1 MGDSGL
7 GTISNGLRGRRFPV
21 RLILSYLSDWL
32 LCFAFVGIGGWLDK
46 VAPAK
51 RPFSLVDPNIS
62 HEYSFYAVFSQLA
75 MPDFL
80 QKANKHNRYPFA
92 EHELVP
98 AYLLFILAIGVP
110 FVIVAFVSLIFV
122 PGPTVPKGTPKTLI
136 WQRKMWELHV
146 GVLGLVLSL
155 TLSWFFTS
163 SMKNL
168 FGKPRPDLL
177 SRCNPD
183 IANIKKYIVGGFEWS
198 SMTGQLVS
206 ADICRQTDKYKID
219 DGFRSYP
226 SGHSSSAAG
235 GLIYASLFMASKFA
249 VTIPFVMP
257 SAASVAGAASH
268 AAFPSRINTGPVVDP
283 YEPSRARG
291 LDGSFSSG
299 PAKGSAGQENAK
311 VQSLRRQ
318 AAAPPIYLLA
328 LGLVP
333 FGLSIFIAGSR
344 WHDRRHHGFDILF
357 GYLMGLIAAIFAFRY
372 YHLPIRAGA
381 GWAWGPRSDE
391 RAFWA
396 GVGRHG
402 YAGTD
407 EELGSYAPARR
418 DTAVSGDTSYP
429 PMTSAL
435 AQRNT
440 RPSSNQEEPRPS
452 QNFQDVELQRM
463 DDSDRLENR
472 FPDNR
477 FAESRYGDA
486 HYAENRL

>member
-1 MGDSGL
+1 MADSGI
-7 GTISNGLRGRRFPV
+7 GTISQGLRGRRIPF
-21 RLILSYLSDWL
+21 RLVFSYLFDWIV
-32 LCFAFVGIGGWLDK
+32 CIVFVGIGGVLDR

-51 RPFSLVDPNIS
+51 RPFSLVDPSIS
-62 HEYSFYAVFSQLA
+62 
-75 MPDFL
+75 
-80 QKANKHNRYPFA
+80 YPFE

-98 AYLLFILAIGVP
+98 AYLLFVLAIGVP
-110 FVIVAFVSLIFV
+110 VVIVAVVSLIFV
-122 PGPTVPKGTPKTLI
+122 PGPTVPKGTPKSLI
-136 WQRKMWELHV
+136 WQRKLWELHV
-146 GVLGLVLSL
+146 GLLGLVLSL
-155 TLSWFFTS
+155 SLSWFFTS

-177 SRCNPD
+177 ARCEPD
-183 IANIKKYIVGGFEWS
+183 WDNLKKYIVGGYNWG

-206 ADICRQTDKYKID
+206 ADICQQTDDYKID

-226 SGHSSSAAG
+226 SGHASTASG

-249 VTIPFVMP
+249 VTVPFVMP
-257 SAASVAGAASH
+257 SAAAAAGAVGAATH
-268 AAFPSRINTGPVVDP
+268 AAFPSRLRPQLDP
-283 YEPSRARG
+283 YEPTRARG
-291 LDGSFSSG
+291 FDDRFGSLSS
-299 PAKGSAGQENAK
+299 PSKGSPFADNAGQYNAK

-328 LGLVP
+328 LGLLP
-333 FGLSIFIAGSR
+333 FGVSIFIAGSR

-357 GYLMGLIAAIFAFRY
+357 GYLMGLIASIFAFRY

-396 GVGRHG
+396 GVGRLG

-407 EELGSYAPARR
+407 EELGNQSRQPSVG
-418 DTAVSGDTSYP
+418 VSGDTSYP

-435 AQRNT
+435 AQRNAH
-440 RPSSNQEEPRPS
+440 QHEPDVEGRPS

-463 DDSDRLENR
+463 DDTDRLENR
-472 FPDNR
+472 YP
-477 FAESRYGDA
+477 
-486 HYAENRL
+486 ENRI

>member
-1 MGDSGL
+1 MADSGI
-7 GTISNGLRGRRFPV
+7 GTLSKGLRGRRFPI
-21 RLILSYLSDWL
+21 RLILSYLSDWIV
-32 LCFAFVGIGGWLDK
+32 CFLFVGIGGWLDR

-51 RPFSLVDPNIS
+51 RPFSLVDPSIS
-62 HEYSFYAVFSQLA
+62 
-75 MPDFL
+75 
-80 QKANKHNRYPFA
+80 YPFA

-98 AYLLFILAIGVP
+98 AYLLFVLAIGVP
-110 FVIVAFVSLIFV
+110 FVIVAVISLIFV
-122 PGPTVPKGTPKTLI
+122 PGPTVPKGTPKSLI
-136 WQRKMWELHV
+136 WQRKLWELHV

-177 SRCNPD
+177 ARCKPD
-183 IANIKKYIVGGFEWS
+183 LKNIAKYVVGGLEWQ

-206 ADICRQTDKYKID
+206 ANICQQTDKYKID

-226 SGHSSSAAG
+226 SGHSSTAAG
-235 GLIYASLFMASKFA
+235 GLIYASLFIASKFA

-268 AAFPSRINTGPVVDP
+268 AAFPSRINTGPTVDP

-291 LDGSFSSG
+291 PDGSFSSA
-299 PAKGSAGQENAK
+299 PTKERAGQDTAK

-333 FGLSIFIAGSR
+333 FAVSIFIAGSR

-357 GYLMGLIAAIFAFRY
+357 GYLMGLIASIFAFRY

-407 EELGSYAPARR
+407 EELGAYAPQR
-418 DTAVSGDTSYP
+418 DTGLSADTSYP

-435 AQRNT
+435 AQRNV
-440 RPSSNQEEPRPS
+440 RPAQDQEPRPS

-486 HYAENRL
+486 HHPENRV

>member
-1 MGDSGL
+1 MADAGI
-7 GTISNGLRGRRFPV
+7 GTLSSGLRGRRFPI
-21 RLILSYLSDWL
+21 RLILSYIFDWL
-32 LCFAFVGIGGWLDK
+32 VCFVFVGIGGYLDR

-62 HEYSFYAVFSQLA
+62 
-75 MPDFL
+75 
-80 QKANKHNRYPFA
+80 YPFA
-92 EHELVP
+92 DPELVP

-110 FVIVAFVSLIFV
+110 VVIVAVVSLIFV
-122 PGPTVPKGTPKTLI
+122 PGATVPKGTPKSLI
-136 WQRKMWELHV
+136 WQRKLWELHV
-146 GVLGLVLSL
+146 GILGLVLSL

-177 SRCNPD
+177 ARCEPD
-183 IANIKKYIVGGFEWS
+183 WDNLKDHIVGGYSWG

-206 ADICRQTDKYKID
+206 ATICQQKDKYKID

-226 SGHSSSAAG
+226 SGHSSTAAG

-257 SAASVAGAASH
+257 SAASAAGAAAH
-268 AAFPSRINTGPVVDP
+268 AAFPSRIQTGPVVDP
-283 YEPSRARG
+283 YEPSRARNF
-291 LDGSFSSG
+291 DGSYSSTKVSSDN
-299 PAKGSAGQENAK
+299 PGQENAK

-333 FGLSIFIAGSR
+333 FGCSIFIAGSR

-357 GYLMGLIAAIFAFRY
+357 GYLMGLVAAVFAFRF

-396 GVGRHG
+396 GVGRPT

-407 EELGSYAPARR
+407 EELGTYAPQRNVG
-418 DTAVSGDTSYP
+418 VSNATSYP
-429 PMTSAL
+429 PMTSAV
-435 AQRNT
+435 AQRNV
-440 RPSSNQEEPRPS
+440 RQSPDQEPRPS

-472 FPDNR
+472 FPDSHYPDSHYPDNR
-477 FAESRYGDA
+477 YPDT
-486 HYAENRL
+486 HYAENRV

>member
-1 MGDSGL
+1 MADSGI
-7 GTISNGLRGRRFPV
+7 GTLPKGLRGRRFPV
-21 RLILSYLSDWL
+21 RLILSYISDWIV
-32 LCFAFVGIGGWLDK
+32 CFIFVGIGGWLDK

-62 HEYSFYAVFSQLA
+62 
-75 MPDFL
+75 
-80 QKANKHNRYPFA
+80 YPFA

-98 AYLLFILAIGVP
+98 AYLLFVLAIGFP
-110 FVIVAFVSLIFV
+110 FVIVAVISLIFV
-122 PGPTVPKGTPKTLI
+122 PGPTVPKGTPKKLI
-136 WQRKMWELHV
+136 WQRKLWELHV

-177 SRCNPD
+177 ARCDPD
-183 IANIKKYIVGGFEWS
+183 WKNINKYLVGGFEWQ

-206 ADICRQTDKYKID
+206 ADICQQKDKYKID

-226 SGHSSSAAG
+226 SGHSSTAAG
-235 GLIYASLFMASKFA
+235 GLIYASLFIASKFA
-249 VTIPFVMP
+249 VTVPFVMP

-268 AAFPSRINTGPVVDP
+268 AAFPSRINTGSVVDP
-283 YEPSRARG
+283 YEPSRSRG
-291 LDGSFSSG
+291 LDGSFSSA
-299 PAKGSAGQENAK
+299 PTKERPGQDTAK

-318 AAAPPIYLLA
+318 AAAPPVYLLA

-333 FGLSIFIAGSR
+333 FAVSIFIAGSR

-357 GYLMGLIAAIFAFRY
+357 GYLMGLIASIFAFRY

-407 EELGSYAPARR
+407 EELGAYAPHR
-418 DTAVSGDTSYP
+418 DTGLSGDTSYP

-435 AQRNT
+435 AQRNV
-440 RPSSNQEEPRPS
+440 RPAQDQEPRPS
-452 QNFQDVELQRM
+452 QKFQDVELQRM

-477 FAESRYGDA
+477 FAESRYGEA
-486 HYAENRL
+486 QHPENRV

>member
-1 MGDSGL
+1 MADSGL
-7 GTISNGLRGRRFPV
+7 GSLSNGLRGRRFPW
-21 RLILSYLSDWL
+21 RLLLSYISDWII
-32 LCFAFVGIGGWLDK
+32 CFIFVGIGGYLDR
-46 VAPAK
+46 VSPAK
-51 RPFSLVDPNIS
+51 RPFSLIDPNIS
-62 HEYSFYAVFSQLA
+62 
-75 MPDFL
+75 
-80 QKANKHNRYPFA
+80 YPFA

-110 FVIVAFVSLIFV
+110 VVIVAVISLIFV
-122 PGPTVPKGTPKTLI
+122 PGPTVPPGTPKMLI
-136 WQRKMWELHV
+136 WQRKFWELHV
-146 GVLGLVLSL
+146 GILGLVLSL

-177 SRCNPD
+177 SRCDPD
-183 IANIKKYIVGGFEWS
+183 MDNVQNYIVGGFAWNNL
-198 SMTGQLVS
+198 TGQLVS
-206 ADICRQTDKYKID
+206 ADICRQTDQYKID

-257 SAASVAGAASH
+257 SASAVAGAASH
-268 AAFPSRINTGPVVDP
+268 AAFPSRLHTGPEVDP
-283 YEPSRARG
+283 YEPARAPTF
-291 LDGSFSSG
+291 DGSFGSSHTKTTG
-299 PAKGSAGQENAK
+299 ENGQQNAK

-318 AAAPPIYLLA
+318 SAAPPIYLLA
-328 LGLVP
+328 LGLLP

-396 GVGRHG
+396 GVGRTG

-407 EELGSYAPARR
+407 EELGTYAPRR
-418 DTAVSGDTSYP
+418 DVGVSGDTSYP

-435 AQRNT
+435 NQRNV
-440 RPSSNQEEPRPS
+440 RQPQGQEPRPS

-472 FPDNR
+472 YPDR
-477 FAESRYGDA
+477 RYPDDR
-486 HYAENRL
+486 YVENRI

>member
-1 MGDSGL
+1 MHSYYKMGDSGL
-7 GTISNGLRGRRFPV
+7 GTISNGLRGRRFPI
-21 RLILSYLSDWL
+21 RLILSYLSDWII
-32 LCFAFVGIGGWLDK
+32 CFVFVGIGGWLDK

-62 HEYSFYAVFSQLA
+62 
-75 MPDFL
+75 
-80 QKANKHNRYPFA
+80 YPFA

-110 FVIVAFVSLIFV
+110 FVIVAVVSLIFV

-136 WQRKMWELHV
+136 WQRKLWELHV

-177 SRCNPD
+177 ARCEPD
-183 IANIKKYIVGGFEWS
+183 IENVADYLVGGFEWRN
-198 SMTGQLVS
+198 MTGQLVS
-206 ADICRQTDKYKID
+206 AAICKQKDKYKID

-268 AAFPSRINTGPVVDP
+268 AAFPSRISTGPVVDP

-291 LDGSFSSG
+291 LDGSFSSA
-299 PAKGSAGQENAK
+299 PIKGQETAK

-328 LGLVP
+328 LGLLP
-333 FGLSIFIAGSR
+333 FGVSIFIAGSR

-407 EELGSYAPARR
+407 EELGSYAPTRH
-418 DTAVSGDTSYP
+418 DTGVSGDTSYP

-435 AQRNT
+435 AQRNV
-440 RPSSNQEEPRPS
+440 RSSSNQEEPRPS

-486 HYAENRL
+486 HYAENRV

>member
-7 GTISNGLRGRRFPV
+7 GTLSGGLRGRRFPI
-21 RLILSYLSDWL
+21 RLILSYLFDWII
-32 LCFAFVGIGGWLDK
+32 CFVFVGIGGWLDR

-62 HEYSFYAVFSQLA
+62 
-75 MPDFL
+75 
-80 QKANKHNRYPFA
+80 YPFA

-110 FVIVAFVSLIFV
+110 FVIVAVVSLIFV

-136 WQRKMWELHV
+136 WQRKLWELHV

-177 SRCNPD
+177 ARCDPD
-183 IANIKKYIVGGFEWS
+183 WKNIDKYVVGGFKWQ

-206 ADICRQTDKYKID
+206 ADICQQTDKYKID

-257 SAASVAGAASH
+257 SAAAVAGAASH
-268 AAFPSRINTGPVVDP
+268 AAFPSRIHTGSVVDP

-291 LDGSFSSG
+291 PDGSFSSV
-299 PAKGSAGQENAK
+299 PTKERAGQDNAK

-328 LGLVP
+328 LGLLP
-333 FGLSIFIAGSR
+333 FGVSIFIAGSR

-357 GYLMGLIAAIFAFRY
+357 GYLMGLVAAIFAFRY

-396 GVGRHG
+396 GVGRQG

-407 EELGSYAPARR
+407 EELGVYSPRR
-418 DTAVSGDTSYP
+418 DVGHSGDTSYP

-435 AQRNT
+435 AQRNVRQNT
-440 RPSSNQEEPRPS
+440 DQEPRPS

-463 DDSDRLENR
+463 DDSDRLEDR
-472 FPDNR
+472 FPDER
-477 FAESRYGDA
+477 FNENRYGDA
-486 HYAENRL
+486 HYAENRV